1 MAAPI
6 TAREINEEHST
17 NRGRVPVETLGQSQT
32 VPDVSAP
39 QRATVELVKRIRKLR
54 WIGLRD
60 EADRLKI
67 ALSGRRYAIVD
78 PQQSN

>member
-1 MAAPI
+1 M
-6 TAREINEEHST
+6 
-17 NRGRVPVETLGQSQT
+17 ETLGQSQT

-54 WIGLRD
+54 WIGLRE
-60 EADRLKI
+60 EADRLQI